1 MTTTPTDRH
10 LKTGGDPRTL
20 ADYARL
26 REEMNKLTHPARPD
40 VNWLQAEQY
49 CLNLFE
55 HNGIELQTAAWYT
68 LTRTQRS
75 GLAGLNEGLA
85 LIEALIVR
93 QWDAFWPQPVHAR
106 VEILSALSRRLQ
118 QAIRVITP
126 TCYELGPLYQA
137 EQHLTSIGEA
147 LQGLELKHASQTDAL
162 RTLIHSAAVRL
173 ENSGSGPESHAA
185 VAHNGV
191 ALPPAVSE
199 LHARRVY
206 VAPPQG
212 IPAAKPWKPFAAGM
226 LTMLVMAGLTGWAW
240 QHYHQPDPLLT
251 PLYTALAPRSVT
263 LSPEQAATL
272 QQQLKAMALPQEFL
286 DGWYQGMQ
294 GLQHLTG
301 QLNSLDERRG
311 KYITV
316 SELKSQVFSITQS
329 FNRAVPAEE
338 RLRQLALIPADQPLP
353 PAQSLQTEQHIKQLL
368 ARYALLRQRAPDQ
381 G

>member
-10 LKTGGDPRTL
+10 LNTGGDPRTL

-93 QWDAFWPQPVHAR
+93 RWDAFWPQPVHAR

-199 LHARRVY
+199 THARRVY
-206 VAPPQG
+206 VAPQQG
-212 IPAAKPWKPFAAGM
+212 MPAAKPWKPFAAGM
-226 LTMLVMAGLTGWAW
+226 LTMLVMAGLTGWGW

-251 PLYTALAPRSVT
+251 PLYTALAPRSAT

-272 QQQLKAMALPQEFL
+272 RQQLKAMALPQEFL

-368 ARYALLRQRAPDQ
+368 ARYALLRQRAPDH

>member
-10 LKTGGDPRTL
+10 LNTGGDPRTL

-40 VNWLQAEQY
+40 VNWLLAEQY

-93 QWDAFWPQPVHAR
+93 QWDALWPQPVHAR
-106 VEILSALSRRLQ
+106 VEILNALSRRLQ

-126 TCYELGPLYQA
+126 TSTEHGPLYQA

-147 LQGLELKHASQTDAL
+147 LQCLELKHASQTDAL

-173 ENSGSGPESHAA
+173 ENSGSGPESHAT

-199 LHARRVY
+199 THARRVY
-206 VAPPQG
+206 VAPQQG
-212 IPAAKPWKPFAAGM
+212 MPAAKLWKPFAAGM

-240 QHYHQPDPLLT
+240 QYNHQPDPLLT
-251 PLYTALAPRSVT
+251 PLYTALKPRSVT

-353 PAQSLQTEQHIKQLL
+353 PAQSLQTEQHMKQLL